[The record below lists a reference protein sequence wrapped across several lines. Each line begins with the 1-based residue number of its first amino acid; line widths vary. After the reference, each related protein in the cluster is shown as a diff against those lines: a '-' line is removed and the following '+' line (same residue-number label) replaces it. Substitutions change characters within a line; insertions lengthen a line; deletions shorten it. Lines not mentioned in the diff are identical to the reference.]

1 MKPSSRPAGI
11 ALLAA
16 FLVFVG
22 LLSLMLAP
30 ATRLLALDLAT
41 GLSPAGLLAALV
53 LNGLLDFLAAWGL
66 WTLRPW
72 GRWLALLLAL
82 LGMAPSLVALARWL
96 LAGAPPVPLSALP
109 ARLLLLAFWAFLFG
123 YLLQP
128 GVRQAFRRSGS
139 TPI

>member
-1 MKPSSRPAGI
+1 MKPSPRPAGI

-16 FLVFVG
+16 FLVFAG
-22 LLSLMLAP
+22 LLSLMLA
-30 ATRLLALDLAT
+30 AAGRFLALDVAT
-41 GLSPAGLLAALV
+41 GLGPAALAAGLA

-82 LGMAPSLVALARWL
+82 LGMAPSLVALARWV
-96 LAGAPPVPLSALP
+96 LAGAPPVSLSALP
-109 ARLLLLAFWAFLFG
+109 ARLLLLAFWVFLFG

-128 GVRQAFRRSGS
+128 GVRQAFRRS
-139 TPI
+139 